1 MGYQAGGTDYHLD
14 TRQRALDKTTE
25 AKKREA
31 ESARERRIRQ
41 SGQRSDAQKILSATA
56 RGAAAYFTGGMSE
69 TMGGGAMIDQAM
81 LGTDSEGRAVRNEY
95 GDLVGMASQVGSAMS
110 AKKAGEAAMKLK
122 QQQAA
127 DQAMQARLD
136 KLNPRLGMEY
146 ALNLEKKNKRNLEAL
161 QKHEGGFSGLLNKDV
176 ENLDLK
182 PTTVGDWESVLEK
195 AKTPNYKEDTEM
207 SELDRIAE
215 EKRAGFMPPKKV
227 TEVSP
232 KGQQASFIDEAL
244 AQKKKEREENK
255 LLAGGSEWLKWR
267 EQEDL
272 RRGIK

>member
-1 MGYQAGGTDYHLD
+1 MG
-14 TRQRALDKTTE
+14 
-25 AKKREA
+25 
-31 ESARERRIRQ
+31 
-41 SGQRSDAQKILSATA
+41 
-56 RGAAAYFTGGMSE
+56 F
-69 TMGGGAMIDQAM
+69 GGAIDSAM